1 VDWFW
6 IAKLAILGRPQAAWA
21 GVGVSMSMKEM
32 RIKKIDRT
40 AIRFIFPSR
49 TLYLTIQLDLP
60 GFLFWHRHLSAV
72 IIEKGTGWLEI

>member
-21 GVGVSMSMKEM
+21 GVGVSMNMKEM

-40 AIRFIFPSR
+40 AIRFIFPSQIYEV
-49 TLYLTIQLDLP
+49 TFYPD
-60 GFLFWHRHLSAV
+60 
-72 IIEKGTGWLEI
+72 